1 MKQDGESMKQ
11 FKRGYMAGVY
21 DLFHVGHLNL
31 INRAKDHCE
40 YLIVGV
46 LTDELVYHFKKK
58 YPVISFEE
66 RSAIIAAIK
75 GVDEVVPV
83 TLENVGKMQSWE
95 QLHFDVQFSGSDY
108 ENAPDWLADKKRLE
122 EVGSTIMFFPYTQ
135 STSST
140 DIRKKL
146 LDSIETAKKT
156 AAAYK
161 VTDKQKQVWKKELDI
176 LNAVEE
182 ICQKHGLRYFALHG
196 TLLGAV
202 RHKGFIPWDDDL
214 DIGMLREDY
223 NKFLEVAKEELP
235 QHLFL
240 QTMFTEED
248 IFHNGITRIR
258 NSNTT
263 GIQERELDRRC
274 NKGIWIDILPIDDS
288 PLDDALYRKKCKKV
302 SRYNL
307 MLQAKM
313 HGKDM
318 KAVPY
323 RITKGKWLSCQLA
336 AQFFSKRYLVK
347 KLDEAMQMGGKENCE
362 LGIFTGHCNYRQLN
376 KADFAEVTYLD
387 FEGKKISAPGGYE
400 NYLYMVMGSDYM
412 KLPPENEQKPKHR
425 GIFDANK
432 PYTEYEQVFCGMFD
446 AVKGKKLVLFGG
458 GMMFDDYMKKFG
470 RKYKPDF
477 IVDNDKNKWGRF
489 RQGIEIKSPQEILK
503 ISPEKRKV
511 IICSAY
517 YPEIEKQLQ
526 EMGIMEYSIYIQHIE
541 WITNTEQNR

>member
-1 MKQDGESMKQ
+1 MKQ

-31 INRAKDHCE
+31 INRAKEHCE

-83 TLENVGKMQSWE
+83 TLENIGKMQSWE

-108 ENAPDWLADKKRLE
+108 ENAQDWLADKKRLE

-135 STSST
+135 TTSST

-146 LDSIETAKKT
+146 MDSIEAAKRE
-156 AAAYK
+156 ASAYK
-161 VTDKQKQVWKKELDI
+161 VTDKQRQIWKVEMDI
-176 LNAVEE
+176 LSAVET
-182 ICQKHGLRYFALHG
+182 ICKKHNLRYFALHG

-223 NKFLEVAKEELP
+223 DKFLAAAKEELP
-235 QHLFL
+235 EHLFL
-240 QTMFTEED
+240 QNMFTDED
-248 IFHNGITRIR
+248 AFFNGITRIR

-274 NKGIWIDILPIDDS
+274 NKGIWIDILPIDNS
-288 PLDDALYRKKCKKV
+288 PLDDALYREKCKKV

-307 MLQAKM
+307 MLQAKFY
-313 HGKDM
+313 GKEM
-318 KAVPY
+318 KGVPY
-323 RITKGKWLSCQLA
+323 KITKAKWLGYKLA
-336 AQFFSKRYLVK
+336 AGFFSKSYLVK
-347 KLDEAMQMGGKENCE
+347 KLNDAMYTGNDENCE

-376 KADFAEVTYLD
+376 RADFSDVTYLD
-387 FEGKKISAPGGYE
+387 FEDRKIAVPVGYE
-400 NYLYMVMGSDYM
+400 NYLFMVMGSDYR

-432 PYTEYEQVFCGMFD
+432 PYTEYEKVFCGMFD
-446 AVKGKKLVLFGG
+446 GVKGKKLVLFGG

-470 RKYKPDF
+470 GKYRPDF
-477 IVDNDKNKWGRF
+477 IVDNDKNKWGRY
-489 RQGIEIKSPQEILK
+489 RQGIEIKSPQEILS
-503 ISPEKRKV
+503 IPADRRKV

-517 YPEIEKQLQ
+517 YPEIEKQLK
-526 EMGIMEYSIYIQHIE
+526 EMGVTEYSIYIQHIE
-541 WITNTEQNR
+541 WITETEQKR

>member
-1 MKQDGESMKQ
+1 MKQ

-31 INRAKDHCE
+31 INRAKEHCE
-40 YLIVGV
+40 YLMVGV

-135 STSST
+135 TTSST

-146 LDSIETAKKT
+146 LDSIEAAKRE
-156 AAAYK
+156 ASAYK
-161 VTDKQKQVWKKELDI
+161 VTDKQRQIWNVELDI
-176 LNAVEE
+176 LSSVEG
-182 ICQKHGLRYFALHG
+182 ICKKHNLRYFALHG

-223 NKFLEVAKEELP
+223 DKFLEIAKEELP
-235 QHLFL
+235 KHLFL

-248 IFHNGITRIR
+248 VFYNGITRIR

-274 NKGIWIDILPIDDS
+274 NKGIWIDILPIDNS
-288 PLDDALYRKKCKKV
+288 PLEDALYREKCKKV

-307 MLQAKM
+307 LLQAKFY
-313 HGKDM
+313 GKEM
-318 KAVPY
+318 KAAPY
-323 RITKGKWLSCQLA
+323 KTSRAGWLGCKLA
-336 AQFFSKRYLVK
+336 AVFFPKAYLLK
-347 KLDEAMQMGGKENCE
+347 KLNGAMRIGDKENCE

-376 KADFAEVTYLD
+376 RADFSDVTYLD
-387 FEGKKISAPGGYE
+387 FEGRKVSAPVGYE
-400 NYLYMVMGSDYM
+400 NYLFMVMGSDYM
-412 KLPPENEQKPKHR
+412 QLPPENEQRPKHR

-432 PYTEYEQVFCGMFD
+432 PYTEYEKVFCGMFD
-446 AVKGKKLVLFGG
+446 NVDGKKLVLFGA

-477 IVDNDKNKWGRF
+477 IVDNDKNKWGRN
-489 RQGIEIKSPQEILK
+489 RQGVEIKSPEAIL
-503 ISPEKRKV
+503 SVPAGRRKV
-511 IICSAY
+511 IVCSAH

-526 EMGIMEYSIYIQHIE
+526 EMGITEYSVYIQHVK
-541 WITNTEQNR
+541 WITDTEQRR